1 MDVIAP
7 LVADLKCLSEN
18 IPVRLEV
25 GRISSRMGLL
35 IVTVLQGDAS
45 LERA

>member
-1 MDVIAP
+1 VY
-7 LVADLKCLSEN
+7 VRQGTKCLSEN